1 MCPCKGN
8 NAYVNVTYSVAKQR
22 AKQLALAA
30 HSIQYTGKASQQA
43 SKLATNNLQF
53 SNNM

>member
-1 MCPCKGN
+1 MLMLPTQWLNKEF
-8 NAYVNVTYSVAKQR
+8 T
-22 AKQLALAA
+22 KQLALAA